1 MLLRGSYVPIVFI
14 GLLWVSVCV
23 KIYKVLFPFS
33 IMKKGVIRNSEA
45 IFGVLIFGIILI
57 MSFVFAAHVIA
68 PSSFSVDED
77 VSYLYNISVQNTDTV
92 TTANIT
98 QVNITFP
105 SSFSFLAD
113 SNGTDAGTHT
123 FTNTTTVLSW
133 DNDGLVM
140 NGTTQYFWFN
150 ATASTPGSYNL
161 TIATTNSTGTETTN
175 ISVTI
180 NDTTVPEVREA
191 NISSPLSN
199 SNNSGSIVLNA
210 SVIDNVGVQAVFFN
224 VTNSSG
230 VQNATYTATNPSGNL
245 WNATL
250 NTSNF
255 PDGTYNIT
263 VYANDS
269 AGNLNNS
276 AVVYGVIF
284 DNTNPTI
291 SFSCSPSPIAA
302 GGTITC
308 SCSGTDVTSGVATT
322 SYTLNPSTSNTGT
335 FSTSC
340 TVTDYAENSVS
351 SSISYTVTSSGGGGG
366 YITYR
371 PSEEELN
378 KGYQKVVRKNQK
390 VLFKIGENSHTFK
403 VEDITETTVKISI
416 FSETQEAIFSIGEE
430 KKFDISG
437 NDYYDVSVK
446 LNSIDFTN
454 SYYPKADF
462 TIKTISERIS
472 EEVVEEISEE
482 VVEEDE
488 ITEKEETEKKNLTWL
503 WIVIGIIIIL
513 FLVRVGYKAK
523 IRKFYID
530 KHNRKK

>member
-1 MLLRGSYVPIVFI
+1 
-14 GLLWVSVCV
+14 
-23 KIYKVLFPFS
+23 
-33 IMKKGVIRNSEA
+33 MKKCVIKNSKA
-45 IFGVLIFGIILI
+45 IFGVLIFGIILVA
-57 MSFVFAAHVIA
+57 SFVFAAHLIT

-77 VSYLYNISVQNTDTV
+77 TSSLYNISVQNTDTV

-105 SSFSFLAD
+105 FSFSFSAD
-113 SNGTDAGTHT
+113 SNETDAGTHT

-161 TIATTNSTGTETTN
+161 TVATTNSTGTETTN
-175 ISVTI
+175 ISITI
-180 NDTTVPEVREA
+180 NDTTAPEVQEA

-199 SNNSGSIVLNA
+199 SNNSGSIILNA
-210 SVIDNVGVQAVFFN
+210 SVIDNVGVQAVIFN

-269 AGNLNNS
+269 TGNLNNS
-276 AVVYGVIF
+276 AIVYNIIF

-291 SFSCSPSPIAA
+291 SFSCSLSSV
-302 GGTITC
+302 TIGSTVTC
-308 SCSGTDVTSGVATT
+308 SCSGTDATSGVATT
-322 SYTLNPSTSNTGT
+322 SYTANPSTSSTGT

-340 TVTDYAENSVS
+340 TVTDYTGNSIS
-351 SSISYTVTSSGGGGG
+351 SSVSYTVTSSRGGGG
-366 YITYR
+366 YTTYR
-371 PSEEELN
+371 PNEKELSE
-378 KGYQKVVRKNQK
+378 GYQKVVRKNQK
-390 VLFKIGENSHTFK
+390 ISFKIGEDSHIFK
-403 VEDITETTVKISI
+403 VEDITETTIKISI
-416 FSETQEAIFSIGEE
+416 FSETQEAILSIGEE

-437 NDYYDVSVK
+437 NDYYDISIK
-446 LNSIDFTN
+446 LNSINFIN
-454 SYYPKADF
+454 KYYPKADL
-462 TIKTISERIS
+462 TIKTINEKITK
-472 EEVVEEISEE
+472 EEIIKKTPTEE
-482 VVEEDE
+482 RE
-488 ITEKEETEKKNLTWL
+488 EKEKGRKDLTWL
-503 WIVIGIIIIL
+503 WIVIAIVIVFIL
-513 FLVRVGYKAK
+513 SGASYKK
-523 IRKFYID
+523 L
-530 KHNRKK
+530 KK